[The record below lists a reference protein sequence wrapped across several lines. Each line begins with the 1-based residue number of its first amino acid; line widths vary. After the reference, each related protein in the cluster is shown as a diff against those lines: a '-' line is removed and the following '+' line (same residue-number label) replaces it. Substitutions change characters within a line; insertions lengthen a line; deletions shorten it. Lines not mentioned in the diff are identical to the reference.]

1 MMTAKTL
8 IKDAI
13 LAFRSPATALDVVN
27 AELCSN
33 NPANMFLTAWVGVLN
48 LETGEVSFANAGHN
62 PPSAFRNGEWTYVP
76 AMSGPALA
84 LMDGITYTPRQI
96 TLAEGDALFL
106 YTDGVTEALDSSK
119 TFFGEERLLNA
130 LKAVKPPEPSSLC
143 NVVRAAVTAFEAGEA
158 QADDITVLALRRL
171 AAPRIYSRAFP
182 PSIDSIAAA
191 TEFLDEKLSENDCPP
206 ALLPVLNVILDEVCS
221 NIVKH
226 SGAST
231 FEVDVEF
238 LSNPPSVKLTFVD
251 DGAAY
256 NPLSHEDPD
265 TTLSAEERPI
275 GGLGILMVK
284 KMATSVSYVRKHG
297 RNFFTVVKS
306 NA

>member
-1 MMTAKTL
+1 MK
-8 IKDAI
+8 
-13 LAFRSPATALDVVN
+13 
-27 AELCSN
+27 
-33 NPANMFLTAWVGVLN
+33 
-48 LETGEVSFANAGHN
+48 
-62 PPSAFRNGEWTYVP
+62 
-76 AMSGPALA
+76 
-84 LMDGITYTPRQI
+84 
-96 TLAEGDALFL
+96 
-106 YTDGVTEALDSSK
+106 
-119 TFFGEERLLNA
+119 
-130 LKAVKPPEPSSLC
+130 
-143 NVVRAAVTAFEAGEA
+143 
-158 QADDITVLALRRL
+158 RRL
-171 AAPRIYSRAFP
+171 I
-182 PSIDSIAAA
+182 IAATMFVLYA
-191 TEFLDEKLSENDCPP
+191 VLMAVAWTIGTEKLSENDCPP

-284 KMATSVSYVRKHG
+284 KMATSVSYMRQHG

>member
-1 MMTAKTL
+1 
-8 IKDAI
+8 
-13 LAFRSPATALDVVN
+13 
-27 AELCSN
+27 
-33 NPANMFLTAWVGVLN
+33 
-48 LETGEVSFANAGHN
+48 
-62 PPSAFRNGEWTYVP
+62 
-76 AMSGPALA
+76 
-84 LMDGITYTPRQI
+84 MDGITYTPRQI